1 MARSSSWKNQ
11 ERWSAADAR
20 AIIEEQERSGLSV
33 WLFAEKHGVVAERLY
48 WWRRKLR
55 PGNGSVQF
63 VEVQSEGGRRES
75 APIEI
80 VLRGGH
86 RVLVRGAVDV
96 DALRDIVVAL
106 EG

>member
-1 MARSSSWKNQ
+1 
-11 ERWSAADAR
+11 
-20 AIIEEQERSGLSV
+20 
-33 WLFAEKHGVVAERLY
+33 
-48 WWRRKLR
+48 
-55 PGNGSVQF
+55 